1 LAGALLTVADADV
14 RIGPSLII
22 RALSLEVAA
31 AETVCLLGRNGAGKT
46 TAIRA
51 IIGSVP
57 FARGR
62 MWFAGRELT
71 TAPAQERAIAGIAW
85 APQDRRL
92 FRDLS
97 VAENLMVAAR
107 FTRRSRDAI
116 AWSDDRLYAL
126 FPQLA
131 ERRRQPAGLL
141 SGGEQRMLAIARAL
155 VTNPKLLLLDEV
167 TDGLAPIVVEQ
178 LFDTV
183 RDIAAGGMAILI
195 AEQNIPFAA
204 ALAGRGYL
212 IDKGSIRGEGRVA
225 SLLANEAL
233 VASHLTL

>member
-14 RIGPSLII
+14 RIGVSLIV
-22 RALSLEVAA
+22 RGLSLEIAA

-46 TAIRA
+46 TTIRA
-51 IIGSVP
+51 IMGSIP

-62 MWFAGRELT
+62 MWFEGKELT
-71 TAPAQERAIAGIAW
+71 AAPAQVRAVAGIAW

-92 FRDLS
+92 FRDLT
-97 VAENLMVAAR
+97 VAENLAVAAR
-107 FTRRSRDAI
+107 FTRRAAG
-116 AWSDDRLYAL
+116 AWTEDRLYGL

-131 ERRRQPAGLL
+131 ERRGQRAGLL

-155 VTNPKLLLLDEV
+155 VTNPMLLLLDEV

-183 RDIAAGGMAILI
+183 RDIATAGMAILL
-195 AEQNIPFAA
+195 AEQNIHFAA
-204 ALAGRGYL
+204 ALASRGYL
-212 IDKGSIRGEGRVA
+212 IDKGTIRAKGRVS
-225 SLLANEAL
+225 SLLADETL
-233 VASHLTL
+233 VASHLAL